1 MSFVELLLMNPLTT
15 LVNHILE
22 SRDMDFKNYI
32 IEQLFSL
39 NEGIS
44 KAVSGWA

>member
-1 MSFVELLLMNPLTT
+1 MNPLTT

-32 IEQLFSL
+32 IEQLSSL